1 MKEIIKMNEDFYG
14 AILSV
19 SKVKKNLFIELMKKC
34 KEQNNGYIELN
45 LDVPKKPRSLTQ
57 NAKYWA
63 MCTEFG
69 LAMGG
74 MTKEEVHEGVKD
86 RACNERGYP
95 TVINPISKKERAK
108 SSAIASTIEFNIL
121 IEMLY
126 QIAAESGYIFK
137 EDYK

>member
-1 MKEIIKMNEDFYG
+1 MKEIIKLNEDFYC
-14 AILSV
+14 AVLSV

-34 KEQNNGYIELN
+34 KEKHNGYIELN

-95 TVINPISKKERAK
+95 TDINLISKRIKPK
-108 SSAIASTIEFNIL
+108 SSAKASTIEFNIL

-126 QIAAESGYIFK
+126 QIAAESGYVFK